1 MTLEQLRIF
10 IAVAEREHMTRA
22 AEALNVTQSAASAAI
37 AVLEGRHG
45 VALFDRVGRGIA
57 LTEAGRQFLAAARGV
72 LAAADEAEQALSD
85 LAGLK
90 RGRLRLAA
98 SHTLA
103 GYWLPRHLAAF
114 RELYPG
120 VEIDLALDNTEG
132 AARRLRDGRAEL
144 AFVEGVV
151 EDPTLEARPVAADRL
166 LLIAARPAARF
177 DGSDLRTARWVM
189 REPGSGTRSSLER
202 ALRDQGV
209 DPDALDVALTAPSN
223 EAVRSAVEAGAG
235 IAALSSLVVESSLAV
250 GALHALPFALPER
263 PLFALHRHGRSRSRA
278 SAALLD
284 LIGAPS

>member
-10 IAVAEREHMTRA
+10 VAVAEREHMTRA

-85 LAGLK
+85 IAGLK

-114 RELYPG
+114 HERYPG
-120 VEIDLALDNTEG
+120 VEIDLALENTEG

-151 EDPTLEARPVAADRL
+151 EDPALEVSPVSADRL
-166 LLIAARPAARF
+166 LLVSAHPAARF
-177 DGSDLRTARWVM
+177 EAADLRAARWVM
-189 REPGSGTRSSLER
+189 REPGSGTRSSFER
-202 ALRDQGV
+202 VLV
-209 DPDALDVALTAPSN
+209 DLGLDPNALDVALVAPSN

-235 IAALSSLVVESSLAV
+235 IAALSSLVVETSLTV

-263 PLFALHRHGRSRSRA
+263 PLFALRRRDCSRSRA